1 MGVKLLQK
9 SEIASLKAK
18 AQGREVQEG
27 VKIATRVDGL
37 RELWSKTESDF
48 ELYKTSTLAAIQDE
62 VVKANEEK
70 QKIDGEL
77 RTLKAEYEQLLPEIP
92 MKRAELAA
100 FEKRLTAW
108 EKKLVKK
115 EDGVALGEIDIAEA
129 RQRADFAKV
138 RNEDNERISRN
149 LLIQANKKKQDADEA
164 LLKARSIQATAEK
177 EKKDIEQSLSLR
189 EMAIKAQEQ
198 ELLTNQ
204 MNLASDRK
212 VLAVEKVRVND
223 MRQTLER
230 SLERLKQ
237 GRLA

>member
-149 LLIQANKKKQDADEA
+149 LLIQANKKKQEADET
-164 LLKARSIQATAEK
+164 LLTARKIQETAQK
-177 EKKDIEQSLSLR
+177 EKKDIEQSLTLR
-189 EMAIKAQEQ
+189 EMAIKSQEQ
-198 ELLTNQ
+198 ELLTQQ
-204 MNLASDRK
+204 MNLRSDRK
-212 VLAVEKVRVND
+212 LLSIEKIRVED

-230 SLERLKQ
+230 SLQRIKE

>member
-1 MGVKLLQK
+1 
-9 SEIASLKAK
+9 
-18 AQGREVQEG
+18 
-27 VKIATRVDGL
+27 
-37 RELWSKTESDF
+37 
-48 ELYKTSTLAAIQDE
+48 
-62 VVKANEEK
+62 
-70 QKIDGEL
+70 
-77 RTLKAEYEQLLPEIP
+77 

-149 LLIQANKKKQDADEA
+149 LLIQANKKKQDAGEA
-164 LLKARSIQATAEK
+164 LSKAQNIQATAEK
-177 EKKDIEQSLSLR
+177 EKKDMEQSLTLR
-189 EMAIKAQEQ
+189 EMAIKSQEQ
-198 ELLTNQ
+198 ELLTQQ
-204 MNLASDRK
+204 MNLRSDRK
-212 VLAVEKVRVND
+212 LLSIEKIRVED

-230 SLERLKQ
+230 SLQRIKE

>member
-37 RELWSKTESDF
+37 RTLWAKTESDF

-62 VVKANEEK
+62 IVKANEEK
-70 QKIDGEL
+70 ESITSTL
-77 RTLKAEYEQLLPEIP
+77 RALKAEYEQLLPEIP

-115 EDGVALGEIDIAEA
+115 EDSVALGEIDIAEFTQKA
-129 RQRADFAKV
+129 EFAKV

-164 LLKARSIQATAEK
+164 LSKAQNIQATAEK
-177 EKKDIEQSLSLR
+177 EKKDMEQSLSLR

-204 MNLASDRK
+204 MNLASDRTI
-212 VLAVEKVRVND
+212 LAIEKVRVND